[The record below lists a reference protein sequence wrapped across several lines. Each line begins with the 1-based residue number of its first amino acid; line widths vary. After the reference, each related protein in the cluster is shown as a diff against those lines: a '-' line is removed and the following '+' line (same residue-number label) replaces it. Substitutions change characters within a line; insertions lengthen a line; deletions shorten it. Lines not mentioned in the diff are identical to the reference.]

1 MAARFDPPKGVHT
14 FFLGGTHIFKK
25 ADAMAKLKEW
35 SIYDNGVETYFV
47 ENFDFKGRMYL
58 QVYFAKDENH
68 VISFDVH
75 EIFPDEHKVIK
86 KEKDMDNSHF
96 TSQTDGG
103 ATDSVVVK
111 NLNERINALTKT
123 VLDLERENAQLRCQ
137 NIEKSLQCNRYADQ
151 LKMIGAQIE
160 KMFCPDAD
168 DEKVVQEW
176 DQRVGGDK

>member
-1 MAARFDPPKGVHT
+1 MAARFDPPMGVHT
-14 FFLGGTHIFKK
+14 FFLGGPQVFKK

-35 SIYDNGVETYFV
+35 SVFDNGVEVYFV
-47 ENFDFKGRMYL
+47 EKYDYKGHMYL
-58 QVYFAKDENH
+58 QVYFAKDESH
-68 VISFDVH
+68 FVSFDVH
-75 EIFPDEHKVIK
+75 EIFPDGHKVNE

-123 VLDLERENAQLRCQ
+123 IVDLERENSQLRCQ
-137 NIEKSLQCNRYADQ
+137 NIEKTLQCNRYADQ

-160 KMFCPDAD
+160 KVFYPDTNSSNKEA
-168 DEKVVQEW
+168 VQ
-176 DQRVGGDK
+176 G

>member
-1 MAARFDPPKGVHT
+1 MAARFEPPKGVHT
-14 FFLGGTHIFKK
+14 FFLGGTQLFKK

-35 SIYDNGVETYFV
+35 SIYDNGVEVYFV
-47 ENFDFKGRMYL
+47 EYFNIKGRMGL
-58 QVYFAKDENH
+58 HVYFAKDENH

-75 EIFPDEHKVIK
+75 EVFPHEHKVIK

-123 VLDLERENAQLRCQ
+123 IVDLERENSQLRCQ
-137 NIEKSLQCNRYADQ
+137 NIEKTLQCNRYADQ
-151 LKMIGAQIE
+151 LKMIGAQID
-160 KMFCPDAD
+160 KMFVHDIDAN
-168 DEKVVQEW
+168 DEKAVQ
-176 DQRVGGDK
+176 G

>member
-1 MAARFDPPKGVHT
+1 MAARFEPPKGVHT
-14 FFLGGTHIFKK
+14 FFLGGTLVFKK

-35 SIYDNGVETYFV
+35 SIYDNGVEVYFV
-47 ENFDFKGRMYL
+47 EYFDFKGRMGL

-75 EIFPDEHKVIK
+75 EMFPDEHKVIK

-103 ATDSVVVK
+103 LNDSAIVK

-123 VLDLERENAQLRCQ
+123 IVDLERENSQLRCQ
-137 NIEKSLQCNRYADQ
+137 NIEKTLQCNRYADQ
-151 LKMIGAQIE
+151 LKTIGAQID
-160 KMFCPDAD
+160 KMFVHDIDAN
-168 DEKVVQEW
+168 DEKAV
-176 DQRVGGDK
+176 R